1 MGWVI
6 GTQKPPHTRCRTSV
20 LAYTH
25 TAVADSLTHV
35 PSIETIHLGFSKV
48 SIKAM
53 YMLRRSEMITVF
65 AAAPTLCCPGT
76 TSIGH
81 SMIGHYC
88 HRPVL

>member
-25 TAVADSLTHV
+25 TAMAVSLTHV
-35 PSIETIHLGFSKV
+35 PSIETIYFGFSKA
-48 SIKAM
+48 STKAM
-53 YMLRRSEMITVF
+53 YMLRRSKMIKVF
-65 AAAPTLCCPGT
+65 ATAPTLCCPGT
-76 TSIGH
+76 IYIGH